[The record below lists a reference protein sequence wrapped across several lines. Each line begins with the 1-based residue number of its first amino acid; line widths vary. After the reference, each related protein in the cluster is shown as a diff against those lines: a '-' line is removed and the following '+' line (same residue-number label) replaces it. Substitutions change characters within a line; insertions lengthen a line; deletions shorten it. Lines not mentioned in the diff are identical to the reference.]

1 MKALKKVSGKNKGL
15 SKLPTAVRNKMGYMK
30 KGGKVYQDG
39 GAVDPTKKMK
49 KADEAEIDRRYESA
63 VGRNSRTGNL
73 NYPNSVDMDKYEST
87 AGSAGNDNKLRKA
100 VSDKYYAEQRNK
112 MGIDKIKT
120 YKSGGKVVKYQE
132 GGKSVMLDQVVV
144 KGKKG
149 AGVREQG
156 VVARGK
162 TGAEYL
168 EHRKKLEK
176 ELTSAYIT
184 KKRRHPSYKLNADE
198 RDMINDQVRSQ
209 MYKDGYQETGVIRKD
224 TKERLSPEME
234 KAAQDRLRRK

>member
-1 MKALKKVSGKNKGL
+1 MKSLKKVPGKNKGL

-30 KGGKVYQDG
+30 KGGKV
-39 GAVDPTKKMK
+39 M
-49 KADEAEIDRRYESA
+49 
-63 VGRNSRTGNL
+63 
-73 NYPNSVDMDKYEST
+73 
-87 AGSAGNDNKLRKA
+87 
-100 VSDKYYAEQRNK
+100 
-112 MGIDKIKT
+112 
-120 YKSGGKVVKYQE
+120 KSGGKVVKYQT
-132 GGKSVMLDQVVV
+132 GGENVMLDQVVV

-168 EHRKKLEK
+168 EHRDKLTK